1 MILKIT
7 FHDNDFTQYIE
18 NFLDEMHMDKRL
30 IAYKLLDPY
39 KDDTERV
46 QEYYEISSNNDK
58 ILDDLYNDG
67 DNIKEEH
74 IKAFI
79 KLFKDAFIIYLNE
92 NCLDSISYLEKNLEV
107 NSIEAVK
114 SKWENSEVVYWFV
127 DYHKY
132 ITM

>member
-7 FHDNDFTQYIE
+7 FNDNDFTQYIE
-18 NFLDEMHMDKRL
+18 DFLNETHMDKRL

-46 QEYYEISSNNDK
+46 QEYYEISSSNDK

-79 KLFKDAFIIYLNE
+79 KLFKDAFIIYLKE
-92 NCLDSISYLEKNLEV
+92 KCLDSISYLEKNLEV
-107 NSIEAVK
+107 SNIEAVK
-114 SKWENSEVVYWFV
+114 SKWENGEVVYWFV
-127 DYHKY
+127 SFGKY
-132 ITM
+132 IVM